1 MATQIKL
8 PSLGENIDS
17 AGILSILVSEGDVIT
32 KDQDLLEV
40 ETDKATMPIP
50 SPQAGKIV
58 KVLVAEGDSV
68 PVGGAIFEIEAAN
81 GEAKA
86 KAPKPDA
93 PAPAA
98 KAPKPAHES

>member
-17 AGILSILVSEGDVIT
+17 AGVLSILVNEGDVVA

-68 PVGGAIFEIEAAN
+68 PVGGPIFEIEAAN
-81 GEAKA
+81 GAATA
-86 KAPKPDA
+86 KAPKEEK
-93 PAPAA
+93 PAPA
-98 KAPKPAHES
+98 KK